1 MECDRCVDRRGPR
14 RDRAQLHYLK
24 LRKTRGLREH
34 VPGHLSK
41 RIKASFEQV
50 VTGRLMTTFGRKAA
64 GPLAAQLTTFKAHQE
79 NLESRDL

>member
-41 RIKASFEQV
+41 RIKASFEEV

-64 GPLAAQLTTFKAHQE
+64 VTVHKKFVMLAAHG
-79 NLESRDL
+79 